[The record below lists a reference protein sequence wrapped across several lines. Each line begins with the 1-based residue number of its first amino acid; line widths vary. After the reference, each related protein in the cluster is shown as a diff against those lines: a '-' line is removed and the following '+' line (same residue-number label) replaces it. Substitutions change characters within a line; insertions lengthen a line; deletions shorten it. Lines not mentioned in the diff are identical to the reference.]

1 MSPRHNG
8 AQADA
13 LVLFGATGD
22 LAKKKLYPALY
33 HLADEGHL
41 NVPVIG
47 VASSDWDDAR
57 LREYATQS
65 VHSFNDGHNQ
75 ASLDKLTA
83 RLHMVSGDYKDPATF
98 ATLATAVKD
107 ANAKKPMHY
116 LAIPPSLFETVAQG
130 LAGAGL
136 DQNARVVVEKPFG
149 RDLASAKELNN
160 VLHQVFPEEA
170 IFRIDH
176 YLGKEPIENLMVF
189 RFANT
194 LLEPIW
200 NRRYIERVE
209 VTMAESFAVEGR
221 GSFYDSVGAIRDV
234 VQNHLLN
241 VVALLAMEPPLGT
254 GAEALRDEKVRVLKA
269 MHPANPKY
277 VVRGQYGGYLKEAGV
292 APNSATETY
301 AALRLEI
308 DSWRWAGVPFYVRAG
323 KALEATSLEAVV
335 EFTAPPRML
344 FASTDHRPH
353 PNLIRFRLG
362 ASDGVTIRLQAKA
375 PGEQLVSEPV
385 GLDVNFEQV
394 FGHRHEAY
402 ERLLYDA
409 LEGNATR
416 FARQDA
422 VETAW
427 AVVQPVLD
435 DQGPVYP
442 YLRGSWGPVEA
453 DRILDHRRGWRDLQ
467 LDQTS
472 KFETDVAGG
481 APAAQH

>member
-1 MSPRHNG
+1 
-8 AQADA
+8 
-13 LVLFGATGD
+13 
-22 LAKKKLYPALY
+22 
-33 HLADEGHL
+33 
-41 NVPVIG
+41 
-47 VASSDWDDAR
+47 
-57 LREYATQS
+57 
-65 VHSFNDGHNQ
+65 
-75 ASLDKLTA
+75 
-83 RLHMVSGDYKDPATF
+83 
-98 ATLATAVKD
+98 
-107 ANAKKPMHY
+107 
-116 LAIPPSLFETVAQG
+116 
-130 LAGAGL
+130 
-136 DQNARVVVEKPFG
+136 
-149 RDLASAKELNN
+149 
-160 VLHQVFPEEA
+160 
-170 IFRIDH
+170 IDH

-200 NRRYIERVE
+200 NRRYVERVE
-209 VTMAESFAVEGR
+209 VTMAESFGVEGR
-221 GSFYDSVGAIRDV
+221 GSFYDSVGCIRDV

-254 GAEALRDEKVRVLKA
+254 GAEALRDEKVRVLKS
-269 MHPANPKY
+269 MHPVSPKS
-277 VVRGQYGGYLKEAGV
+277 VVRGQYGGYLNEPGV
-292 APNSATETY
+292 AQGSTTETF
-301 AALRLEI
+301 AALRLDI

-323 KALEATSLEAVV
+323 KALAATSLEAVV

-344 FASTDHRPH
+344 FSSTDHRPH

-362 ASDGVTIRLQAKA
+362 ANDGVTVRLQAKA
-375 PGEQLVSEPV
+375 PGEELVSEPV

-427 AVVQPVLD
+427 AVIQPALD
-435 DQGPVYP
+435 NPGPVYP

-453 DRILDHRRGWRDLQ
+453 DRILDHHRGWRDLQ
-467 LDQTS
+467 LNQTS

>member
-1 MSPRHNG
+1 MSGKHNP
-8 AQADA
+8 AEADA

-33 HLADEGHL
+33 HLADEGRL
-41 NVPVIG
+41 KIPVVG
-47 VASSDWDDAR
+47 VAKSGWGDTE
-57 LREYATQS
+57 LRNYAAES
-65 VHSFNDGHNQ
+65 VHTGVDTYNG
-75 ASLDKLTA
+75 ASLD
-83 RLHMVSGDYKDPATF
+83 RLCAALEMVDGDYKDPATF
-98 ATLATAVKD
+98 ASLAAKINAHKAV
-107 ANAKKPMHY
+107 KPMHY
-116 LAIPPSLFETVAQG
+116 LAIPPALFETVAQG
-130 LAGAGL
+130 LAGVGL
-136 DQNARVVVEKPFG
+136 DQKARVVVEKPFG
-149 RDLASAKELNN
+149 RDLASARELNA
-160 VLHQVFPEEA
+160 VLHQVFDEKA

-200 NRRYIERVE
+200 NRRYVERVE
-209 VTMAESFAVEGR
+209 VTMAENFGVEGR

-269 MHPANPKY
+269 MHPVNPKF
-277 VVRGQYGGYLKEAGV
+277 VVRGQYAGYLNEPGV
-292 APNSATETY
+292 AQDSTTETF
-301 AALRLEI
+301 AALRLDI

-323 KALEATSLEAVV
+323 KGLTATSLEAVV

-362 ASDGVTIRLQAKA
+362 ANDGVTVRLQAKA
-375 PGEQLVSEPV
+375 PGEGLISEPV

-402 ERLLYDA
+402 ERLLNDA
-409 LEGNATR
+409 IEGNAAR

-427 AVVQPVLD
+427 AVVEPALD
-435 DQGPVYP
+435 HPGDVHP

-467 LDQTS
+467 LNQTS
-472 KFETDVAGG
+472 EFETDVAGG
-481 APAAQH
+481 APAALR